1 MNLIYNSENYAI
13 LAYPVRYGFELVD
26 KQSRRSLFVQGSVA
40 ADLRAAFDF
49 LVLMRLQGQVAALRS
64 NATPNNYI
72 SLEHLNAM
80 EQGELR
86 LAFEG
91 VAKFQS
97 FIQHHFKLQLLR
109 N

>member
-1 MNLIYNSENYAI
+1 
-13 LAYPVRYGFELVD
+13 
-26 KQSRRSLFVQGSVA
+26 
-40 ADLRAAFDF
+40 
-49 LVLMRLQGQVAALRS
+49 
-64 NATPNNYI
+64 
-72 SLEHLNAM
+72 M

-86 LAFEG
+86 LALEG